1 MDYVTSWTSTRAAV
15 GWRAR
20 TRAAARRPTVPYDK
34 ITDCDVEEPAGSEG
48 CPCLL
53 VKRTEYTFN
62 VATANGPAF
71 HSPTTWG
78 LRGIKDFLSHRTL
91 AARGRAKPDL
101 LLKRTIELPDGV
113 LFKVLEY
120 KYGTAGVRVPSTIPV
135 DNEDVLLEIM
145 MARAA
150 IATR

>member
-1 MDYVTSWTSTRAAV
+1 MDESFRVCRQL
-15 GWRAR
+15 
-20 TRAAARRPTVPYDK
+20 
-34 ITDCDVEEPAGSEG
+34 ITDVRSAGSWR
-48 CPCLL
+48 L
-53 VKRTEYTFN
+53 F
-62 VATANGPAF
+62 A
-71 HSPTTWG
+71 
-78 LRGIKDFLSHRTL
+78 LRPHKDFLSHRTL